1 MSSQLGSTNNNISQH
16 DSFPS
21 AKRTT
26 RQFTPV
32 DPMLQSRRA
41 MCTAATAKAVGAAE
55 HPHRPLAHA
64 SRAARRRAL
73 LVCLGAGVTS
83 LSPVRRCLSG
93 QLADA
98 LSTPADAASRRGQG
112 LATIYWNQLARELVG
127 SQRVDPPMASR
138 LYALLSIAQH
148 DAVILYQGAKG
159 AMSSGT
165 EATDYL
171 QRVRIEGASRA
182 VVTEL
187 LQGNLEYISEFRFR
201 DSYPTLTSEE
211 LETAYQNGRA
221 TALKLLKKRR
231 GDGSDDASEVASPT
245 GPYVWRSLRNE
256 PPVRPRWGY
265 VRPLAV
271 REIEDFVPVMP
282 SLDSKSL
289 ELALDEVKRASGS
302 ATAHERELV
311 RAWADGAGTS
321 TPPGHWNSIAAGLI
335 AERRLSELAAAQTLS
350 LLNIALM
357 DGGIACWRTKYT
369 YWFARP
375 TQLDPNINP
384 LIPVPNFPSFT
395 SGHSVFSSAAAK
407 ALSHFFAEEKGLLRK
422 MAEQAALSRLYGG
435 IHFGFDVKE
444 GLLQGERIANAAIDR
459 YRYLSPLLPRIL

>member
-1 MSSQLGSTNNNISQH
+1 MSSQLASTSKNTGQH
-16 DSFPS
+16 EPSPS
-21 AKRTT
+21 AKT
-26 RQFTPV
+26 QFTPV
-32 DPMLQSRRA
+32 HPMLQFRRA
-41 MCTAATAKAVGAAE
+41 MCTAVAAKAVGAPE
-55 HPHRPLAHA
+55 HPHRALAHTA
-64 SRAARRRAL
+64 RAARRRAL
-73 LVCLGAGVTS
+73 LVCLGAGITA

-93 QLADA
+93 QPADA
-98 LSTPADAASRRGQG
+98 LSRPADAASRRGQG

-127 SQRVDPPMASR
+127 SQRVDPPRASR

-148 DAVILYQGAKG
+148 DAAILYQGAKD

-171 QRVRIEGASRA
+171 QRVRIEGASLA
-182 VVTEL
+182 VVTDL
-187 LQGNLEYISEFRFR
+187 LHGNLEYISQFRFKNL
-201 DSYPTLTSEE
+201 YPTLTSEE
-211 LETAYQNGRA
+211 LEAAYQAGRA
-221 TALKLLKKRR
+221 TALKLLNRRR

-245 GPYVWRSLRNE
+245 GPYAWRSLRNE

-289 ELALDEVKRASGS
+289 GLALDEVRRASS
-302 ATAHERELV
+302 NTTAHERELV

-321 TPPGHWNSIAAGLI
+321 TPPGHWNAIAAGLI

-357 DGGIACWRTKYT
+357 DAGIACWRTKYT
-369 YWFARP
+369 YWIARP
-375 TQLDPNINP
+375 NQLDPNIKP

-395 SGHSVFSSAAAK
+395 SGHSAFSSAAAK
-407 ALSHFFAEEKGLLRK
+407 ALGYIFPERKVLLRK

>member
-1 MSSQLGSTNNNISQH
+1 MSFQRGSTNNNTSLH
-16 DSFPS
+16 ESSPS
-21 AKRTT
+21 AKRTA
-26 RQFTPV
+26 RQFAPV
-32 DPMLQSRRA
+32 QPMLQFRRA
-41 MCTAATAKAVGAAE
+41 MCTAATAKTVGAAE
-55 HPHRPLAHA
+55 HPHRPLAHTA
-64 SRAARRRAL
+64 RAARRQAL
-73 LVCLGAGVTS
+73 LVCLGAGVTV
-83 LSPVRRCLSG
+83 LNPVRRCLSG

-112 LATIYWNQLARELVG
+112 LTTIYWNQLARELVG
-127 SQRVDPPMASR
+127 SQKVDPPKASR

-148 DAVILYQGAKG
+148 DAAILYQGAKG
-159 AMSSGT
+159 SMT

-182 VVTEL
+182 VVTDL
-187 LQGNLEYISEFRFR
+187 LPSNFEHISEFRFK

-211 LETAYQNGRA
+211 LESAYQTGRA

-245 GPYVWRSLRNE
+245 GPYAWRSLRNE

-289 ELALDEVKRASGS
+289 ELALDEVRRASS
-302 ATAHERELV
+302 NAAANERELI

-321 TPPGHWNSIAAGLI
+321 TPPGHWNAIAAGLI
-335 AERRLSELAAAQTLS
+335 AERRLSELAAARTLS
-350 LLNIALM
+350 LLNLALM
-357 DGGIACWRTKYT
+357 DAGIACWLTKYT
-369 YWFARP
+369 HWIARP
-375 TQLDPNINP
+375 NQLDPNIKP
-384 LIPVPNFPSFT
+384 LVPVPNFPSFT
-395 SGHSVFSSAAAK
+395 SGHAAFSSAAAK
-407 ALSHFFAEEKGLLRK
+407 ALGYIFPEEKVLLRK
-422 MAEQAALSRLYGG
+422 MAEQAALSRLYAG

-444 GLLQGERIANAAIDR
+444 GLLQGEQIANAAMDR
-459 YRYLSPLLPRIL
+459 YLYLSPLLPRIL